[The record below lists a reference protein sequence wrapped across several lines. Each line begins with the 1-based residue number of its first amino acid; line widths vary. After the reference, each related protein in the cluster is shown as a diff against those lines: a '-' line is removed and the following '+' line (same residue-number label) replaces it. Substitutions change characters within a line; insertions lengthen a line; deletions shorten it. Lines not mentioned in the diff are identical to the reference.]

1 MTIVEVC
8 QFNFHMRVTIPPCT
22 TSITSIISS
31 KQLIIIQFSYLYTC
45 TCIIENTRKTLAF
58 ENQKQST
65 KLLAVSISQC
75 IVLY

>member
-8 QFNFHMRVTIPPCT
+8 QFNFDMRVTIPPCT
-22 TSITSIISS
+22 TSIISS
-31 KQLIIIQFSYLYTC
+31 KQLIIIQFSYLYIC
-45 TCIIENTRKTLAF
+45 TCFIENTRKTLAF

>member
-22 TSITSIISS
+22 TSIISS
-31 KQLIIIQFSYLYTC
+31 KQLIIIQFSYLYIC

>member
-22 TSITSIISS
+22 TSIISS

-45 TCIIENTRKTLAF
+45 TCIIKNTRKTLAF

>member
-22 TSITSIISS
+22 TSIISS

-58 ENQKQST
+58 EIQKQST

>member
-8 QFNFHMRVTIPPCT
+8 QFNFHMSVTIPPCT
-22 TSITSIISS
+22 TSIISS

-45 TCIIENTRKTLAF
+45 TCFIENTRKTLAF

>member
-8 QFNFHMRVTIPPCT
+8 QFNFHMKVTIPPCT
-22 TSITSIISS
+22 TSIISS

>member
-22 TSITSIISS
+22 TSIISS

-45 TCIIENTRKTLAF
+45 TCFIENTRKTLAF
-58 ENQKQST
+58 ENQKLST

>member
-8 QFNFHMRVTIPPCT
+8 QFNFDMRVTIPPCT
-22 TSITSIISS
+22 TSIISS

>member
-22 TSITSIISS
+22 TSIISS

-45 TCIIENTRKTLAF
+45 TCFIENTRKTLAF

-75 IVLY
+75 IVLS

>member
-22 TSITSIISS
+22 TSIISS

-58 ENQKQST
+58 ENQKRST
-65 KLLAVSISQC
+65 KLIAVSISQC

>member
-22 TSITSIISS
+22 TSIISS

-45 TCIIENTRKTLAF
+45 TCFIENTRKTLAF
-58 ENQKQST
+58 EIQKQST

>member
-8 QFNFHMRVTIPPCT
+8 QFNFHMKVTIPPCT
-22 TSITSIISS
+22 TSIISS

-45 TCIIENTRKTLAF
+45 TCFIENTRKTLTF

-65 KLLAVSISQC
+65 KRLAVSISQC

>member
-22 TSITSIISS
+22 TSIISS
-31 KQLIIIQFSYLYTC
+31 KQLIIIQFSYLYKC

-58 ENQKQST
+58 EIQKQST

>member
-8 QFNFHMRVTIPPCT
+8 QFNFHMRVTIPPFT
-22 TSITSIISS
+22 TSIISS

>member
-8 QFNFHMRVTIPPCT
+8 QFNFHMRVTISPCT
-22 TSITSIISS
+22 TSIISS

>member
-8 QFNFHMRVTIPPCT
+8 QFNFDMRVTIPPCT
-22 TSITSIISS
+22 TSIISS
-31 KQLIIIQFSYLYTC
+31 KQLIIIQFSYLYIC
-45 TCIIENTRKTLAF
+45 TCFIENTRKTLAF
-58 ENQKQST
+58 ENQNKST

>member
-8 QFNFHMRVTIPPCT
+8 QFNFHMRVAIPPCT
-22 TSITSIISS
+22 TSIISS

>member
-22 TSITSIISS
+22 TSIISS

-45 TCIIENTRKTLAF
+45 TCFIENTRKTLAF
-58 ENQKQST
+58 ENKKQST

>member
-22 TSITSIISS
+22 TSIISS

>member
-22 TSITSIISS
+22 TSIISS
-31 KQLIIIQFSYLYTC
+31 KQLIIIQFSYLYIC
-45 TCIIENTRKTLAF
+45 TCFIENTRKTLAF

>member
-22 TSITSIISS
+22 TSIISS

-45 TCIIENTRKTLAF
+45 TCFIENTRKTLAF
-58 ENQKQST
+58 EN
-65 KLLAVSISQC
+65 
-75 IVLY
+75 